1 MSICTVRGPDR
12 GQPQPI
18 DEQGV
23 AVIYGEDLRLG
34 LRSLLGRPAESL
46 LLAVGVALAVGA
58 SVAGIT
64 LAVATE
70 SISERLLSSLH
81 YREIAVTTTALGADA
96 PAWKKPPT
104 SVELTIDDLARA
116 RSVTQAVQY
125 AYTAEDTSFHVEPI
139 GDPRPR
145 LEEVNGIKVTRDF
158 FAARELQAAAGS
170 LFTPDDLERG
180 EPVMVVGAELA
191 ATLFE
196 DGVALDRDVVAN
208 LRSYRIIGVLERS
221 RTEVDEQA
229 FVPAGFLR
237 ENYRPSGGDGMTVG
251 MVLFEHDR
259 KQSLRFVVGDRT
271 LLDEA
276 REQLSGYFGATYGDG
291 VLKISDPRVE
301 ALAIADRYRRLVRVI
316 LFLALS
322 ALLIATLNMS
332 NMFASRAL
340 WQTARGRHPQGDGRG
355 PYAGVRRL
363 LAGRTRDR
371 SDRERCR
378 RRARRVAGPA
388 DGAGIRRWRARSG
401 PDRGWSG
408 GVLDRRRRLQRAAR
422 GGGGPSAGGR
432 SDPLRVARRRRTGRC
447 VRYGRR

>member
-1 MSICTVRGPDR
+1 MSICTERGADR

-18 DEQGV
+18 HEQGV

-34 LRSLLGRPAESL
+34 IRSLLGRPTESL
-46 LLAVGVALAVGA
+46 LLAVGVALAV
-58 SVAGIT
+58 T
-64 LAVATE
+64 TE

-81 YREIAVTTTALGADA
+81 YREIAVTTTGLAADA

-116 RSVTQAVQY
+116 RSVTQAVRY
-125 AYTAEDTSFHVEPI
+125 AYTAEDTSLHVEPI

-145 LEEVNGIKVTRDF
+145 LEEVNGLKVTRDF

-180 EPVMVVGAELA
+180 DPVMVVGAELA

-301 ALAIADRYRRLVRVI
+301 ALAIADRYRRLVEGHPVPGVVG
-316 LFLALS
+316 
-322 ALLIATLNMS
+322 
-332 NMFASRAL
+332 FADRHAEHVQHVRQPCAA
-340 WQTARGRHPQGDGRG
+340 QTACGRHPQGDGRG

-363 LAGRTRDR
+363 LAGRTRGAGAIGSAAGVGLAALLAR
-371 SDRERCR
+371 LTEREFGVGGLDPGPI
-378 RRARRVAGPA
+378 VAGVAASWIVVAACSVLPA
-388 DGAGIRRWRARSG
+388 VA
-401 PDRGWSG
+401 
-408 GVLDRRRRLQRAAR
+408 AAR
-422 GGGGPSAGGR
+422 APA
-432 SDPLRVARRRRTGRC
+432 AEAI
-447 VRYGRR
+447 RYE

>member
-1 MSICTVRGPDR
+1 MSICTVRGADR

-18 DEQGV
+18 HEQGV

-58 SVAGIT
+58 SVAGII
-64 LAVATE
+64 LAVTTE

-96 PAWKKPPT
+96 PAWKKVPT

-145 LEEVNGIKVTRDF
+145 LEEVHGIRVTRDF

-170 LFTPDDLERG
+170 LFTPDDMERG
-180 EPVMVVGAELA
+180 DPVMVVGAELA

-208 LRSYRIIGVLERS
+208 LRSYRIIGVLERN

-271 LLDEA
+271 LLGEA
-276 REQLSGYFGATYGDG
+276 REQLSRYFGATYGDG

-340 WQTARGRHPQGDGRG
+340 R
-355 PYAGVRRL
+355 
-363 LAGRTRDR
+363 
-371 SDRERCR
+371 R
-378 RRARRVAGPA
+378 RRAAGILKAMGAARTRVFAVFLLDALVAGAVGSAAGVALAALLARLMEREFGVGELDPGLIVAGVAASWIVVAACSVLPA
-388 DGAGIRRWRARSG
+388 VA
-401 PDRGWSG
+401 
-408 GVLDRRRRLQRAAR
+408 AAR
-422 GGGGPSAGGR
+422 APA
-432 SDPLRVARRRRTGRC
+432 AEAI
-447 VRYGRR
+447 RYE